1 MRRES
6 MEAGAGRRGI
16 PSLLKSPAAR
26 ADESGGA
33 TSPQQEH
40 IASDITQLVGWTPLV
55 ELKRIAQKDNV
66 DARVVGKLECYQP
79 LCSVKDRSALRYYL
93 LSMVRA
99 PTTLVIFFSTNV
111 QSCGCHVLHR
121 MIEDAEERGLISPG
135 ATTLVE
141 PTSGNMGIALAYIAL
156 ARGYRFVAV
165 MPAEYSLDKQI
176 LLRYLGADL
185 VLTDPALGFQGQLDK
200 LEQLRKEIPNAHVLD
215 QFANAANPEAHFR
228 WTGSTDLCTGASDLI
243 RE

>member
-1 MRRES
+1 MDATGRAEENSPEGQRRRPS
-6 MEAGAGRRGI
+6 RRQAGVLPAPLLRQGPQRSEVLPTIYGSSSYDAG
-16 PSLLKSPAAR
+16 
-26 ADESGGA
+26 
-33 TSPQQEH
+33 H
-40 IASDITQLVGWTPLV
+40 F
-55 ELKRIAQKDNV
+55 
-66 DARVVGKLECYQP
+66 
-79 LCSVKDRSALRYYL
+79 
-93 LSMVRA
+93 
-99 PTTLVIFFSTNV
+99 FFSTNV

-185 VLTDPALGFQGQLDK
+185 VLTGKEVKVAAHRHRCPLVSRLQDWPARLLPCS
-200 LEQLRKEIPNAHVLD
+200 EI
-215 QFANAANPEAHFR
+215 
-228 WTGSTDLCTGASDLI
+228 
-243 RE
+243 

>member
-1 MRRES
+1 

-16 PSLLKSPAAR
+16 PSLLKPPAAR

-79 LCSVKDRSALRYYL
+79 LCSVKDRSALR
-93 LSMVRA
+93 
-99 PTTLVIFFSTNV
+99 
-111 QSCGCHVLHR
+111 

-185 VLTDPALGFQGQLDK
+185 VLTGKEVKILRLASRDSSTSWSSSGKKYPTRMFLTSSQTRRTLKRTLDG
-200 LEQLRKEIPNAHVLD
+200 LVVPI
-215 QFANAANPEAHFR
+215 FAQEH
-228 WTGSTDLCTGASDLI
+228 LI
-243 RE
+243 S

>member
-1 MRRES
+1 
-6 MEAGAGRRGI
+6 
-16 PSLLKSPAAR
+16 
-26 ADESGGA
+26 
-33 TSPQQEH
+33 
-40 IASDITQLVGWTPLV
+40 
-55 ELKRIAQKDNV
+55 
-66 DARVVGKLECYQP
+66 
-79 LCSVKDRSALRYYL
+79 
-93 LSMVRA
+93 MVRA

-185 VLTDPALGFQGQLDK
+185 VLTGKEVKVAAHRHRCPLVSRLQDWPARLY
-200 LEQLRKEIPNAHVLD
+200 HVLKSNIKCHAVFFFQILRLASRD
-215 QFANAANPEAHFR
+215 SSTSWSSSGKKYPTRTFLTSSQTRRTLKRTLDGLVVPIFAQEH
-228 WTGSTDLCTGASDLI
+228 LI
-243 RE
+243 S